1 MININIIYYYNNFHH
16 QSHVTL
22 LRRPHYVSDLLHR
35 IFMRNELYAI
45 ILIVEFIFKNIIPLF
60 FSVDLIFF
68 SFLAPHSFE
77 PMKSLSDGKS
87 FPPLTFKIR

>member
-16 QSHVTL
+16 HPPPVTL

-45 ILIVEFIFKNIIPLF
+45 ILIVENSSLKISSP
-60 FSVDLIFF
+60 FSRLIYF
-68 SFLAPHSFE
+68 SFL
-77 PMKSLSDGKS
+77 
-87 FPPLTFKIR
+87 